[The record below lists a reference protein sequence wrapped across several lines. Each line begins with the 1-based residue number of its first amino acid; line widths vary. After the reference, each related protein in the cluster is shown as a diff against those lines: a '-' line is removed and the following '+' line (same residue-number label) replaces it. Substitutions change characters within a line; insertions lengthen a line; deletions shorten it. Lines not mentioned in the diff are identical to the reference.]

1 MSKPFV
7 KWAGGKEKE
16 LSIISPNI
24 PTEIKD
30 YYEPFVGGG
39 AVFFSFNEVNITG
52 KRFINDK
59 SDELISLYKY
69 ISNNDKEFFSY
80 LEQLEHNWGLLSDIV
95 NTNKQKL
102 LSFYNYWK
110 NKLLNKI
117 ELKDQITEFIMSK
130 KDEFN
135 GMLCAKFNVQ
145 IEEFYTEIV
154 KALMRKIE
162 RTSKLEGEGDFGE
175 DNILENLETA
185 FKSAF
190 YTHFRRLYNQ
200 REKIEEL
207 KEIITSSRASA
218 IFYFIRE
225 FCYASMFRYNKNGEF
240 NVPYGGMAYNNK
252 DFSAKIEQIKNEK
265 YQEYIKNTSIY
276 NDDFET
282 FVKNVNPGEGD
293 FIFLD
298 PPYDTEFS
306 EYAKNSFDKDDQA
319 RLANYL
325 YNTKANFMLVI
336 KSTPYILSLYENKGF
351 NIYSF
356 DKKYMVNFQNRN
368 DRDVKHL
375 MITNYVRR
383 EK

>member
-16 LSIISPNI
+16 LFIITPNLPI
-24 PTEIKD
+24 EIKN
-30 YYEPFVGGG
+30 YYEPFIGGG
-39 AVFFSFNEVNITG
+39 AVFFSMDELDITG
-52 KRFINDK
+52 KRYINDK
-59 SDELISLYKY
+59 SEELIALYNY
-69 ISNNDKEFFSY
+69 ISNNDKDFFSY
-80 LEQLEHNWGLLSDIV
+80 LEQLEYNWILLSTIV
-95 NTNKQKL
+95 ENNKQKL
-102 LSFYNYWK
+102 LSFYDSWK
-110 NKLLNKI
+110 NKSVNKI

-130 KDEFN
+130 KADFN
-135 GMLCAKFNVQ
+135 GMLCSKFNVQ
-145 IEEFYTEIV
+145 IDEFYSEIV

-162 RTSKLEGEGDFGE
+162 RTAKLEGEGDFGK
-175 DNILENLETA
+175 DNILENIETA

-200 REKIEEL
+200 RARCVEL
-207 KEIITSSRASA
+207 KEIITAPRASA

-282 FVKNVNPGEGD
+282 FVKMVKPGEGD

>member
-1 MSKPFV
+1 
-7 KWAGGKEKE
+7 
-16 LSIISPNI
+16 
-24 PTEIKD
+24 
-30 YYEPFVGGG
+30 
-39 AVFFSFNEVNITG
+39 
-52 KRFINDK
+52 
-59 SDELISLYKY
+59 
-69 ISNNDKEFFSY
+69 
-80 LEQLEHNWGLLSDIV
+80 
-95 NTNKQKL
+95 
-102 LSFYNYWK
+102 
-110 NKLLNKI
+110 
-117 ELKDQITEFIMSK
+117 
-130 KDEFN
+130 
-135 GMLCAKFNVQ
+135 
-145 IEEFYTEIV
+145 
-154 KALMRKIE
+154 
-162 RTSKLEGEGDFGE
+162 
-175 DNILENLETA
+175 
-185 FKSAF
+185 
-190 YTHFRRLYNQ
+190 
-200 REKIEEL
+200 
-207 KEIITSSRASA
+207 
-218 IFYFIRE
+218 
-225 FCYASMFRYNKNGEF
+225 MFRYNKNGEF

>member
-80 LEQLEHNWGLLSDIV
+80 LEQLEHNWVLLSDIV

-306 EYAKNSFDKDDQA
+306 EYAKNSFDKYDQA